1 MHRHR
6 APFLPGSPPPH
17 HRRRAASLV
26 DFEELAPLV
35 ADDRVTDVLV
45 LGGRGV
51 WTDRGAGLVVVPGLV
66 LPEDRARDLARALV
80 ARGGRHVDETTPC
93 ADVRHGDGIRVHAVL
108 APVSVHGT
116 AISVRLPRD
125 ERPTIDRL
133 ADRGFFERVPRRL
146 VERAVHERQNVL
158 VTGATGSGKTTLLAA
173 MLAQV
178 PAGERIITVEDVAEL
193 RVDHP
198 HVVALEARQANAEG
212 AGELGLGRLLR
223 EALRMRPDRIVVGEC
238 RGAEVRELTS
248 ALNTGHDGGAGTV
261 HANGL
266 DDVAARLEAL
276 GALAGLGPESL
287 ARQAAS
293 AFDLVLHVER
303 RHGVRRLAAVG
314 RMHVD
319 RAGRL
324 VVADV
329 EAVPSRVASSRGAP
343 SRVVP
348 SRVVPSSGDRVAALG
363 GARTGGVA
371 RIDGCG
377 SSAPRSGSRPGG
389 DARRDA
395 RRVDDEQCRPRTGGA
410 HRRHRDG
417 S

>member
-6 APFLPGSPPPH
+6 APFLPGTPRPDH
-17 HRRRAASLV
+17 QRQAASLV

-51 WTDRGAGLVVVPGLV
+51 WTDRGTGLTAVGGLV
-66 LPEDRARDLARALV
+66 LSETRARDLARSLV
-80 ARGGRHVDETTPC
+80 ARGGRHIDETTPC

-108 APVSVHGT
+108 APVSVLGT
-116 AISVRLPRD
+116 AISIRLPQN
-125 ERPTIDRL
+125 PLPSIARL
-133 ADRGFFERVPRRL
+133 VGGGFFERIPRT
-146 VERAVHERQNVL
+146 VVDRAVQERRNVL

-173 MLAQV
+173 MLGLV
-178 PAGERIITVEDVAEL
+178 PTDERIVTVEDVAEL
-193 RVDHP
+193 RIDHP

-212 AGELGLGRLLR
+212 AGALGTERLLR

-261 HANGL
+261 HANGV

-276 GALAGLGPESL
+276 GALAGLTPGSL

-303 RHGVRRLAAVG
+303 RNGVRRLAEVG
-314 RMHVD
+314 RFGVD
-319 RAGRL
+319 RQGRL
-324 VVADV
+324 EVMPVSIGASGGLGMPGR
-329 EAVPSRVASSRGAP
+329 ERARRARAVPAGS
-343 SRVVP
+343 
-348 SRVVPSSGDRVAALG
+348 LG
-363 GARTGGVA
+363 TAG
-371 RIDGCG
+371 
-377 SSAPRSGSRPGG
+377 PGG
-389 DARRDA
+389 DGDGERGDGVIAGGPGPVGSA
-395 RRVDDEQCRPRTGGA
+395 IGGPRAAGGA
-410 HRRHRDG
+410 HRRTRG
-417 S
+417 A

>member
-1 MHRHR
+1 M
-6 APFLPGSPPPH
+6 
-17 HRRRAASLV
+17 V

-178 PAGERIITVEDVAEL
+178 PARERIITV
-193 RVDHP
+193 
-198 HVVALEARQANAEG
+198 
-212 AGELGLGRLLR
+212 
-223 EALRMRPDRIVVGEC
+223 
-238 RGAEVRELTS
+238 
-248 ALNTGHDGGAGTV
+248 
-261 HANGL
+261 
-266 DDVAARLEAL
+266 
-276 GALAGLGPESL
+276 
-287 ARQAAS
+287 
-293 AFDLVLHVER
+293 
-303 RHGVRRLAAVG
+303 
-314 RMHVD
+314 
-319 RAGRL
+319 
-324 VVADV
+324 
-329 EAVPSRVASSRGAP
+329 
-343 SRVVP
+343 
-348 SRVVPSSGDRVAALG
+348 
-363 GARTGGVA
+363 
-371 RIDGCG
+371 
-377 SSAPRSGSRPGG
+377 
-389 DARRDA
+389 
-395 RRVDDEQCRPRTGGA
+395 
-410 HRRHRDG
+410 
-417 S
+417 